1 MDPSKIIGIVVAVL
15 LAVSLVPTIANS
27 AAAAAAAPNVTG
39 VSDTLLGLVPFL
51 FVVMIVLGAVYFVKS
66 K

>member
-15 LAVSLVPTIANS
+15 LSVSLVPTIANS